1 MKMVQIQANFPFNPI
16 RPWDEK
22 AKNQTN
28 QFINQKKKC
37 NRPQFSVVLLGKWI
51 YSVTFIIVPYKK
63 ISFHSLWAIDS
74 NVYLIIMCVVLNWQC
89 STTTKTNFR
98 SLFAMCELFCR
109 QDENRCD
116 DDDCWIIH
124 KSSFHFSLTSNW
136 CLPFSIDVCRL
147 WRHLFLSLSL
157 SLVFGLSQSPRHR
170 RMVAFNHLCLVFFP
184 STF

>member
-1 MKMVQIQANFPFNPI
+1 MRREGQKSNKSIYQP
-16 RPWDEK
+16 
-22 AKNQTN
+22 
-28 QFINQKKKC
+28 KKKC

-147 WRHLFLSLSL
+147 WRHLFLSLS
-157 SLVFGLSQSPRHR
+157 
-170 RMVAFNHLCLVFFP
+170 FP
-184 STF
+184 CVRTESIATP